1 MVDSLCLYI
10 PVEYSFA
17 VKIPKGM
24 SVLPIGKSLQQLP
37 VSLKYS
43 CYPVD
48 CQFKQN
54 ETGCITLKGKLDES
68 GLSTET
74 NDAIKTLDT
83 LQTQT
88 DQIPEARQ
96 KLISIVNK
104 YLDFTEQYYS
114 NNGSSLDKNVE
125 NKNSL
130 DTFKAALTRL
140 NNSIDSL
147 NNLTDFQ
154 NFTGYSPSE
163 IIKGVEDV
171 SRNKEAT
178 VTIVDVSLDV
188 IKDNIN
194 KNYQTQIFNTD
205 FQNYI
210 EDRIEPAEY
219 RINL

>member
-1 MVDSLCLYI
+1 MY
-10 PVEYSFA
+10 E
-17 VKIPKGM
+17 
-24 SVLPIGKSLQQLP
+24 VL
-37 VSLKYS
+37 V
-43 CYPVD
+43 
-48 CQFKQN
+48 
-54 ETGCITLKGKLDES
+54 KGKLDES

-74 NDAIKTLDT
+74 TDAIKTLDT